1 MNNSSFG
8 FEKPE
13 DSLGFLL
20 WQITTT
26 WQRAIKK
33 ALDPFGINHPQ
44 FVIMASLL
52 WFQEKKQISTQV
64 MIANMT
70 GLDKM
75 TVSAAVRTL
84 LSLEYVTRA
93 EHKTDTRAKTVQL
106 TASGKKLI
114 AKMVPIIEGV
124 DAEFFG
130 ILSAKEQKGLAQS
143 FLSLH
148 GKSGAF
154 NE

>member
-20 WQITTT
+20 WKITTT
-26 WQRAIKK
+26 WQRSIKR
-33 ALDPFGINHPQ
+33 ALDPFGITHPQ

-75 TVSAAVRTL
+75 TVSTAVRTL

-106 TASGKKLI
+106 TVSGKKLI
-114 AKMVPIIEGV
+114 AKMVPIVESV

-130 ILSAKEQKGLAQS
+130 ILSVKEQKGLAQS

-148 GKSGAF
+148 IKSGDF

>member
-8 FEKPE
+8 FAKPE

-26 WQRAIKK
+26 WQRSIKR
-33 ALDPFGINHPQ
+33 ALDPFGITHPQ

-75 TVSAAVRTL
+75 TVSTAVRTL

-106 TASGKKLI
+106 TVSGKKLI
-114 AKMVPIIEGV
+114 AKMVPIVESV

-130 ILSAKEQKGLAQS
+130 ILSVKEQKGLAQS

>member
-26 WQRAIKK
+26 WQRSIKK
-33 ALDPFGINHPQ
+33 ALDPFGITHPQ
-44 FVIMASLL
+44 FVIIASLL

-75 TVSAAVRTL
+75 TVSTAVRTL

-106 TASGKKLI
+106 TVSGKKLI
-114 AKMVPIIEGV
+114 AKMVPIVESV
-124 DAEFFG
+124 DSEFFG
-130 ILSAKEQKGLAQS
+130 ILSVKEQNGLAQS

-148 GKSGAF
+148 RKSGDF